1 GAGGADLEGRPL
13 AVADLLS
20 PFPQLNTT
28 LLIGGNSHAKQDE
41 ALKFDRPVVVVG
53 TPGRILDHCEE
64 GRLVFEALKVVVFD
78 EVDAL
83 FTSLSRKDHLQ
94 MLVERTMEGTEAQKI
109 LASATG
115 ATSEELAEFAEQH
128 LRKPWLD
135 SPWLGVEMPLGVLH
149 LANGA
154 PDIPKKLKFL
164 QRLTSSIEPEPTGIL
179 VFCNNVER
187 VRKVLQE
194 LRRMGIPSQALTG
207 NRSAAERVDAIKNL
221 GKGVIEVIVCTDVA
235 SRGLDFKEL
244 SHVVNFEMPPDAHA
258 YAHRAGRV
266 GRAGKS
272 GIVISRGG
280 GGDKRIGNHPSVRAV
295 LSISE
300 FLGVW
305 DVPRRVLATRALGV
319 LKVASLRNR
328 TGHVEVSPRRRPLP
342 TSRPTS
348 RGRCRPGA

>member
-1 GAGGADLEGRPL
+1 
-13 AVADLLS
+13 
-20 PFPQLNTT
+20 
-28 LLIGGNSHAKQDE
+28 
-41 ALKFDRPVVVVG
+41 
-53 TPGRILDHCEE
+53 
-64 GRLVFEALKVVVFD
+64 
-78 EVDAL
+78 
-83 FTSLSRKDHLQ
+83 

-272 GIVISRGG
+272 GIVISLGG
-280 GGDKRIGNHPSVRAV
+280 GG
-295 LSISE
+295 SE
-300 FLGVW
+300 NNRLTNYANELGITV
-305 DVPRRVLATRALGV
+305 
-319 LKVASLRNR
+319 
-328 TGHVEVSPRRRPLP
+328 
-342 TSRPTS
+342 S
-348 RGRCRPGA
+348 RGRARGGRAGSPGPPPPRPPPGMRGARVQRGLRPAAGVRPAGGARAAVEPPVVGWATPPPKAGHRSEE

>member
-1 GAGGADLEGRPL
+1 
-13 AVADLLS
+13 
-20 PFPQLNTT
+20 
-28 LLIGGNSHAKQDE
+28 
-41 ALKFDRPVVVVG
+41 
-53 TPGRILDHCEE
+53 
-64 GRLVFEALKVVVFD
+64 
-78 EVDAL
+78 
-83 FTSLSRKDHLQ
+83 

-272 GIVISRGG
+272 GIVISLGG
-280 GGDKRIGNHPSVRAV
+280 GG
-295 LSISE
+295 SE
-300 FLGVW
+300 NNRLTNYANELGITVHECNV
-305 DVPRRVLATRALGV
+305 DSGLLQVYDPREERGRRSSRPWSG
-319 LKVASLRNR
+319 
-328 TGHVEVSPRRRPLP
+328 GPPPPRRRATAP
-342 TSRPTS
+342 R
-348 RGRCRPGA
+348 